1 MGEAGTEDTRAV
13 LADLLGMP
21 VGDVLHYAV
30 VVHVPGGM
38 LAHRFCGMPRDGIM
52 LHGAAVQSLA
62 WGQVDM
68 EASKLAAGCTAC
80 GDEAREK

>member
-1 MGEAGTEDTRAV
+1 MRRARRTP
-13 LADLLGMP
+13 ARYWPSCWGCRRKTCCS
-21 VGDVLHYAV
+21 YAV

-52 LHGAAVQSLA
+52 LHAAAVQSLA

-80 GDEAREK
+80 GDEAAGK